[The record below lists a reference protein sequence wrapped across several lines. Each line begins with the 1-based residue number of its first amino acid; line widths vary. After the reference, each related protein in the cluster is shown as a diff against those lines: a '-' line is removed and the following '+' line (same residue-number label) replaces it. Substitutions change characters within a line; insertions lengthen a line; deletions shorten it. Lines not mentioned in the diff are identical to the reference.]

1 MKKLYATLSLLLAA
15 CTISMAQP
23 AVFDDDYAAGISFSA
38 FGGSANS
45 LTIDAANARPGSS
58 GTKSL
63 KVDVPA
69 AGYTGGAMVAATN
82 ANLSA
87 YNAVSFWVKASKAVT
102 LNVSGLG
109 NNAASDA
116 YQTELNNVA
125 VSTSWVKVIIPIPDA
140 SKLTAINGL
149 FHFAEGS
156 DEGAYTLWFDDITY
170 ENLTGGIIGTPTAVM
185 DNQNLTK
192 AVGGTFTATGVRATF
207 PVNSVNTQITLK
219 GVYLTFTSNPVGRIT
234 FDANGICTAATV
246 GSATVT
252 ATLQGA
258 AVTGS
263 ISVTVS
269 GAASEPTTAAPT
281 PPARSAGDVLSVYSA
296 AYTNVTGIN
305 WNPNWGQST
314 VVSEVQVAGNDTRK
328 YANLNYQ
335 GFEFT
340 PALNLTGMTK
350 LHFDIW
356 SPDCTQFQFYLIS
369 PGPVEIPATITPT
382 LSGWKSVDVDLS
394 NFSPVVLS
402 NVFQF
407 KIVGTPFGTSTVWL
421 DNIYFY
427 KSAALPTSPTTAA
440 PTPPARNAGDVISVF
455 SNAYTNITGVNF
467 NPGWGQSTVIADEQ
481 IAGNDTKKYSTLNY
495 QGFELSPALNLTGM
509 TKLHFDLWTPN
520 STQFKFFLIS
530 PGPVESAVT
539 VTPTLSEWVSVD
551 VDLSTFG
558 SVVMNNVFQFKL
570 ESLPFGTTT
579 AWLDNI
585 YFYKEGSLPV
595 KFNGFTAAANA
606 GAVLLKWGTASE
618 SNNKGFTVEKS
629 ADGLTWSDIGFVA
642 GAGNSNSQRQY
653 VFTDNKPGKGNN
665 YYRLK
670 QTDLDGKQAFSEVR
684 MVNMAAKRG
693 AVSVF
698 PNPAKGM
705 VYLNTDAVSGTLQ
718 YQLLSMNGKA
728 VLSGQ
733 VNVSN
738 GQQSINIQTVPAGT
752 YLLRLTANGVSST
765 EKLIVQ

>member
-1 MKKLYATLSLLLAA
+1 MKKLYATLSLLLAI

-23 AVFDDDYAAGISFSA
+23 AVIDDDYAAGVSFVD
-38 FGGSANS
+38 FGGATNS
-45 LTIDAANARPGSS
+45 LSFDAANARPGSA

-63 KVDVPA
+63 KIEVPA
-69 AGYTGGAMVAATN
+69 GGYTGGAMMSAANT
-82 ANLSA
+82 NLST
-87 YNAVSFWVKASKAVT
+87 YNAVTFWVKASKAVT

-109 NNAASDA
+109 NNGSSAA
-116 YQTELNNVA
+116 YQTELQNVA
-125 VSTSWVKVIIPIPDA
+125 VTTAWVKVIIPIPDPA
-140 SKLTAINGL
+140 KLTATNGL

-156 DEGAYTLWFDDITY
+156 DEGAYTLWIDDIMY
-170 ENLTGGIIGTPTAVM
+170 ENLSGVIGTPTAVM
-185 DNQNLTK
+185 DNQNITK

-207 PVNSVNTQITLK
+207 PVNSVNKQLTLTAA
-219 GVYLTFTSNPVGRIT
+219 YLSYTSNPTGRIT
-234 FDANGICTAATV
+234 FDATGTCTAATV
-246 GSATVT
+246 GAATVT
-252 ATLQGA
+252 ATLQGV

-269 GAASEPTTAAPT
+269 GAASEPTTAADT
-281 PPARSAGDVLSVYSA
+281 PPARSSGDVISVYSH

-305 WNPNWGQST
+305 WNPNWSQST
-314 VVSEVQVAGNDTRK
+314 IVSEVQVAGNATRK

-340 PALNLTGMTK
+340 PALNVSGMSK

-356 SPDCTQFQFYLIS
+356 SPDCTQFQFFLIS
-369 PGPVEIPATITPT
+369 PGPVEVATTVVPT

-394 NFSPVVLS
+394 GFSPVVLS

-427 KSAALPTSPTTAA
+427 KDA
-440 PTPPARNAGDVISVF
+440 P
-455 SNAYTNITGVNF
+455 
-467 NPGWGQSTVIADEQ
+467 
-481 IAGNDTKKYSTLNY
+481 
-495 QGFELSPALNLTGM
+495 
-509 TKLHFDLWTPN
+509 
-520 STQFKFFLIS
+520 
-530 PGPVESAVT
+530 
-539 VTPTLSEWVSVD
+539 
-551 VDLSTFG
+551 
-558 SVVMNNVFQFKL
+558 
-570 ESLPFGTTT
+570 
-579 AWLDNI
+579 
-585 YFYKEGSLPV
+585 LPV

-629 ADGLTWSDIGFVA
+629 ADGLSWSDIGFVA

-684 MVNMAAKRG
+684 MVNMQASRG

-705 VYLNTDAVSGTLQ
+705 VYLNSDAVSGTLQ

>member
-1 MKKLYATLSLLLAA
+1 MKKLYATLSLLLAV
-15 CTISMAQP
+15 CSISIAQP
-23 AVFDDDYAAGISFSA
+23 SIFDDDYAAGISFSA
-38 FGGSANS
+38 FGGSTNS
-45 LTIDAANARPGSS
+45 LSVDAANARPGSS

-69 AGYTGGAMVAATN
+69 AGYTGGAMVSATN
-82 ANLSA
+82 ANLST
-87 YNAVSFWVKASKAVT
+87 YNAVSFWVKASKGVT

-116 YQTELNNVA
+116 YQVELNNVA
-125 VSTSWVKVIIPIPDA
+125 VTTSWVKVIIPIPDA
-140 SKLTAINGL
+140 SKLTSINGL

-170 ENLTGGIIGTPTAVM
+170 ENLTGGEIGTPTAVM
-185 DNQNLTK
+185 DNQTLTK
-192 AVGGTFTATGVRATF
+192 AVGGTFVATNIRATF
-207 PVNSVNTQITLK
+207 PVNSVNKQLTLK
-219 GVYLTFTSNPVGRIT
+219 GTYLTFTSNPVGRIT
-234 FDANGICTAATV
+234 FDATGTCTAATV

-252 ATLQGA
+252 ATLQGV

-281 PPARSAGDVLSVYSA
+281 PPVRTAGDVISLYSG

-305 WNPNWGQST
+305 WNPSWGQST
-314 VVSEVQVAGNDTRK
+314 VVSEVQVAGNATRK

-335 GFEFT
+335 GVEIT
-340 PALNLTGMTK
+340 PALNLTGMNK

-356 SPDCTQFQFYLIS
+356 SPDCTQFQFFLIS
-369 PGPVEIPATITPT
+369 PGPVETAATITPT
-382 LSGWKSVDVDLS
+382 LSGWKSVDIDLS

-402 NVFQF
+402 NVFQL

-427 KSAALPTSPTTAA
+427 KSAALPTAPTTAA
-440 PTPPARNAGDVISVF
+440 PTPPARNSSDVISIF

-495 QGFELSPALNLTGM
+495 QGFELTPALNLTGM
-509 TKLHFDLWTPN
+509 TKFHFDLWTPN

-530 PGPVESAVT
+530 PGPVEVPVT

-551 VDLSTFG
+551 VDLSTF
-558 SVVMNNVFQFKL
+558 SPVVLSNVFQFKL
-570 ESLPFGTTT
+570 ESSPSGTTT
-579 AWLDNI
+579 VWLDNI
-585 YFYKEGSLPV
+585 YFYKESPLPV
-595 KFNGFTAAANA
+595 KFNGFTAAASA
-606 GAVLLKWGTASE
+606 GTVLLKWSTASE

-629 ADGLTWSDIGFVA
+629 ADGLSWSDIGFVA

-684 MVNMAAKRG
+684 MVSMASRA
-693 AVSVF
+693 AVSVY

-705 VYLNTDAVSGTLQ
+705 VYINTEASHGAMQ